1 MYKVVIIDDEPIIVE
16 GISRLV
22 PWGEISVLRKRLR
35 VQRQGRAGSHKKR
48 ETGYYFFGYF
58 HAGT

>member
-16 GISRLV
+16 GFPGWFRGGNISQCVSACAYSGR
-22 PWGEISVLRKRLR
+22 
-35 VQRQGRAGSHKKR
+35 GRAGSHKKR
-48 ETGYYFFGYF
+48 ETGYYFFLFF